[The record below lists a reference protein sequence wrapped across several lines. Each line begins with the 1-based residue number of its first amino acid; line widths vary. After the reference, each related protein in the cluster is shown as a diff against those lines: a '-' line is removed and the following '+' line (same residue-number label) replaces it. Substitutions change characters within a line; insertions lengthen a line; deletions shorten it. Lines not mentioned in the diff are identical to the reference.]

1 MRRRVFAV
9 FLVLLPLAALA
20 QNPAAHSPAN
30 GFDFMLGTW
39 NLDVRVKVSG
49 LAALIHGA
57 PKLSGTLTVRRT
69 PEGMEDELAVVDASG
84 NPRSTSRSRR
94 AYDATSARW
103 NITSSDAYHV
113 RQGAAQGRQEA
124 GGMRVDGSY
133 THGSE
138 KTLTRSR
145 YFAITA
151 DAFRFTQDRSYDNG
165 ATWDEGV
172 FAYDAKRIA
181 AAAAP

>member
-1 MRRRVFAV
+1 MRRRTFAALV
-9 FLVLLPLAALA
+9 VLLPLAALA
-20 QNPAAHSPAN
+20 QKPVADSPAN

-39 NLDVRVKVSG
+39 RLDVHVRVSG

-57 PKLSGTLTVRRT
+57 PKLSGTLKVRRT
-69 PEGMEDELAVVDASG
+69 PEGLEDELAVVDASG

-94 AYDATSARW
+94 VYDAASERW
-103 NITSSDAYHV
+103 NISNTDAYHA
-113 RQGAAQGRQEA
+113 RQGSAQGRQEA
-124 GGMRVDGSY
+124 GEMRVDGSY
-133 THGSE
+133 VEGGE

-151 DAFRFTQDRSYDNG
+151 DAFRFTQDRSRDNG

-172 FAYDAKRIA
+172 FAYEAKRIA
-181 AAAAP
+181 AAAP

>member
-1 MRRRVFAV
+1 MRRRTFATLV
-9 FLVLLPLAALA
+9 VLLPLAALA
-20 QNPAAHSPAN
+20 QKPVADTPAN
-30 GFDFMLGTW
+30 GFDFMLGAW
-39 NLDVRVKVSG
+39 RLDVHVKVSG

-57 PKLSGTLTVRRT
+57 PKLSGTLNVRRT
-69 PEGMEDELAVVDASG
+69 PEGLEDELAVVDASG

-94 AYDATSARW
+94 VYDAASERW
-103 NITSSDAYHV
+103 NISNTDAYHV
-113 RQGAAQGRQEA
+113 RQGSAQGRQEA
-124 GGMRVDGSY
+124 GEMRVDGSY
-133 THGSE
+133 VEGGE

-151 DAFRFTQDRSYDNG
+151 DAFRFTQDRSHDNG

-172 FAYDAKRIA
+172 FAYDAKRV

>member
-1 MRRRVFAV
+1 MFAALV
-9 FLVLLPLAALA
+9 VLLPLAALA
-20 QNPAAHSPAN
+20 QKPAADSAAN

-39 NLDVRVKVSG
+39 KLDVRVKVSG

-84 NPRSTSRSRR
+84 NPRSTRRSRR
-94 AYDATSARW
+94 VYDATSARW
-103 NITSSDAYHV
+103 NITNIGAYHG
-113 RQGAAQGRQEA
+113 REGSAQGRQEA
-124 GGMRVDGSY
+124 SEMRVDGSY
-133 THGSE
+133 AEGGE

-151 DAFRFTQDRSYDNG
+151 DAFRYTQDRSSDNG
-165 ATWDEGV
+165 ASWDEGV

-181 AAAAP
+181 AAAP